1 MTGKSKGRLPSAEER
16 ELFVE
21 TLKEAKALAKRKP
34 AAPKPAPS
42 KPALIS
48 PPAPSA
54 GLQKPR
60 RAAAGLDGNTAERL
74 RRGQLDPEARLD
86 LHGMTESTA
95 HRALV
100 TFLRAASARG
110 LRLVLIVTG
119 KGGKLAAPD
128 APFDLELDGRA
139 RGVLNAM
146 TPRWL
151 AEPELAGFVA
161 DVRSSHRRHGGAGAL
176 YVYLRKSKSK

>member
-1 MTGKSKGRLPSAEER
+1 VTGKSKGRAASAEER
-16 ELFVE
+16 ELFEE
-21 TLKEAKALAKRKP
+21 TVRDAHALVKRKS
-34 AAPKPAPS
+34 AASKTGATKTAVVASSVTPSSPK
-42 KPALIS
+42 KHT
-48 PPAPSA
+48 
-54 GLQKPR
+54 
-60 RAAAGLDGNTAERL
+60 AGLDGNTAERL

-100 TFLRAASARG
+100 TFLRAASSRG

-119 KGGKLAAPD
+119 KGGKRAVPD
-128 APFDLELDGRA
+128 EPFDLELDVRA

-161 DVRSSHRRHGGAGAL
+161 DVRLSHRRHGGAGAL
-176 YVYLRKSKSK
+176 YVYLRKLKSR

>member
-1 MTGKSKGRLPSAEER
+1 MTGKSKGRLPSIEER
-16 ELFVE
+16 DLFVE
-21 TLKEAKALAKRKP
+21 TFKDAKVLVKRKP
-34 AAPKPAPS
+34 AAPKTATPKPAPAS
-42 KPALIS
+42 S
-48 PPAPSA
+48 PVPSA
-54 GLQKPR
+54 AAQVQR

-110 LRLVLIVTG
+110 LRLVLVVTG
-119 KGGKLAAPD
+119 KGGKPAAPD
-128 APFDLELDGRA
+128 APFDLELAGRA

-161 DVRSSHRRHGGAGAL
+161 DVRLSHRRHGGAGAL
-176 YVYLRKSKSK
+176 YVYLRKKR

>member
-1 MTGKSKGRLPSAEER
+1 MMGKGRLPSAEEH

-21 TLKEAKALAKRKP
+21 TLKDAKVLAKRKP
-34 AAPKPAPS
+34 AAPKAAAPKRAS
-42 KPALIS
+42 VS
-48 PPAPSA
+48 PPELPMPA
-54 GLQKPR
+54 QTPR
-60 RAAAGLDGNTAERL
+60 KSTAGLDGNTADRL
-74 RRGQLDPEARLD
+74 RRGELDPQARLD

-100 TFLRAASARG
+100 TFLRGASARG

-119 KGGKLAAPD
+119 KGGKPQAPD
-128 APFDLELDGRA
+128 APFDLELEGRA
-139 RGVLNAM
+139 RGVLKTM

-161 DVRSSHRRHGGAGAL
+161 DIRLSHRRHGGAGAL
-176 YVYLRKSKSK
+176 YVYLRKSKSR

>member
-1 MTGKSKGRLPSAEER
+1 MSSKSKGRFPSAEER

-21 TLKEAKALAKRKP
+21 TFKDARALVKQKP
-34 AAPKPAPS
+34 AAPKSPKSKAVALPAPVM
-42 KPALIS
+42 
-48 PPAPSA
+48 
-54 GLQKPR
+54 R
-60 RAAAGLDGNTAERL
+60 RRAAGLDGNTAERL

-119 KGGKLAAPD
+119 KGGKRAASD
-128 APFDLELDGRA
+128 TPFDLELDVRA
-139 RGVLNAM
+139 RGVLNTM

-161 DVRSSHRRHGGAGAL
+161 DVRVSHRRHGGAGAL
-176 YVYLRKSKSK
+176 YVYLRKSR

>member
-1 MTGKSKGRLPSAEER
+1 MTGKSKGRQPSAEEH

-21 TLKEAKALAKRKP
+21 TFKDAKVLLKRKP
-34 AAPKPAPS
+34 AAPKAPAS
-42 KPALIS
+42 KSAAVSPAV
-48 PPAPSA
+48 PPAP
-54 GLQKPR
+54 KPSR
-60 RAAAGLDGNTAERL
+60 QTAGLDGNTAERL

-86 LHGMTESTA
+86 LHGMTELTA

-119 KGGKLAAPD
+119 KGGKPAAAD
-128 APFDLELDGRA
+128 APFDLELSGRA

-151 AEPELAGFVA
+151 AEPDLAGFVA
-161 DVRSSHRRHGGAGAL
+161 DVRLSHRRHGGAGAL
-176 YVYLRKSKSK
+176 YVYLRKSKAK

>member
-1 MTGKSKGRLPSAEER
+1 MMGKGRLPSAEEH

-21 TLKEAKALAKRKP
+21 TLKDAKVLAKRKP
-34 AAPKPAPS
+34 GVPKAAAPKRQP
-42 KPALIS
+42 IS
-48 PPAPSA
+48 RPEPPAPA
-54 GLQKPR
+54 QAPR
-60 RAAAGLDGNTAERL
+60 KSAAGLDGNTADRL
-74 RRGQLDPEARLD
+74 RRGELDPQARLD

-95 HRALV
+95 HCALT
-100 TFLRAASARG
+100 TFLRGASARG

-119 KGGKLAAPD
+119 KGGKPLAHD

-139 RGVLNAM
+139 RGVLKAM

-161 DVRSSHRRHGGAGAL
+161 DVRHSHRRHGGAGAL
-176 YVYLRKSKSK
+176 YVYLRKSKSR

>member
-1 MTGKSKGRLPSAEER
+1 MSGKSKGRVPSAEEH

-21 TLKEAKALAKRKP
+21 TLKDARVLSKRKP
-34 AAPKPAPS
+34 TAPKTASPKTAPPSPQQSPAP
-42 KPALIS
+42 P
-48 PPAPSA
+48 
-54 GLQKPR
+54 QKHLR
-60 RAAAGLDGNTAERL
+60 RAAGLDGNTAERL

-100 TFLRAASARG
+100 TFLRAASSRG

-119 KGGKLAAPD
+119 KGKPMQPD
-128 APFDLELDGRA
+128 APFDLELTGRA

-161 DVRSSHRRHGGAGAL
+161 DVRPSHRRHGGAGAL
-176 YVYLRKSKSK
+176 YVYLRKSR